1 MGNSS
6 SFNVF
11 ENISIIGFK
20 KGKTLQDILVT
31 AKVPSLKRISV
42 VPAISRDVKLVNILP
57 KHMSLNN
64 SLQNAYILPDHR
76 I

>member
-6 SFNVF
+6 SVNVF

-20 KGKTLQDILVT
+20 KGKTLQDILVR